1 MTAAAYFTLFWDV
14 GPDQKIPKLFSQIL
28 SFKIKSNIL
37 ELIGTEGK
45 EYSHSMHCGPHQ
57 IILKKDNKTEL
68 DMGAG
73 YEITQFLSNKK
84 ESWPQMLT
92 SVIGMLRLDAENP
105 DSSILYLFSTRS
117 AEQILP

>member
-1 MTAAAYFTLFWDV
+1 
-14 GPDQKIPKLFSQIL
+14 
-28 SFKIKSNIL
+28 
-37 ELIGTEGK
+37 
-45 EYSHSMHCGPHQ
+45 MHCGPHQ

-117 AEQILP
+117 AE